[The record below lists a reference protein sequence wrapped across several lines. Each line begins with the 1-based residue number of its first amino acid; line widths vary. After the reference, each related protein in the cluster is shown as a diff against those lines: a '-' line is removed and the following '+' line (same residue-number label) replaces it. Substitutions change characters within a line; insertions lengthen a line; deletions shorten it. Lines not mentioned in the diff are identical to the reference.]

1 MGIITMDTLAD
12 ALKTFYL
19 PAIVN
24 QMNYK
29 INPFL
34 SEIEQNSEEV
44 VGSEIVMAM
53 RYGRMGGAGNRT
65 ENGDLPTPGA
75 RKLKQVKY
83 DTKNLFGRIMITD
96 KMMKVGKEG
105 KGSFANV
112 LETMLEDTIEDNKD
126 QFGRQL
132 FGDGVGKLA
141 MCTAQATVN
150 TLTLAALSTD
160 YEACQYFAEGL
171 LIDILATNGT
181 VKYEG
186 REITMVDYTNGQI
199 TIDGTAVTTLATDFI
214 TISGNYGLELTGLAE
229 VFKTTGTMYNVD
241 KAVHK
246 WIIPNII
253 AYNDEIDEI
262 VIQKGFDLASRRGGG
277 QVNFLI
283 CSDGVK
289 RGYQNYQVLMKRNTE
304 VLELKGGYK
313 TLSYNGNPL
322 TDDKYCQ
329 KKTLYGLVKEDF
341 KIHQIGD
348 WDWMDRDGKVLCRV
362 SGKPAYE
369 ATLVKYGDLGCK
381 RPAGQVKLTGI
392 TEH

>member
-1 MGIITMDTLAD
+1 MGMVTMETLAD
-12 ALKTFYL
+12 ALKAFYL
-19 PAIVN
+19 PAIQN
-24 QMNYK
+24 QMNYSV
-29 INPFL
+29 NPFFA
-34 SEIEQNSEEV
+34 SIEQNSEEV
-44 VGSEIVMAM
+44 VGSKIVMAM
-53 RYGRMGGAGNRT
+53 RYGRMGGFGNRS

-75 RKLKQVKY
+75 RKLKQVEY
-83 DTKNLFGRIMITD
+83 ETKNLFGRIMITD
-96 KMMKVGKEG
+96 KMMKIGKEG
-105 KGSFANV
+105 RGSFANV
-112 LETMLEDTIEDNKD
+112 LETMLEDTLEDCKD

-132 FGDGVGKLA
+132 FGDGSGKLA
-141 MCTAQATVN
+141 LCTAQSSVN

-160 YEACQYFAEGL
+160 YEACQYLVEGL
-171 LIDILATNGT
+171 IIDILASDGT
-181 VKYEG
+181 VKQSG
-186 REITMVDYTNGQI
+186 REITMVDAANNQI

-214 TISGNYGLELTGLAE
+214 TISGNYNLELTGLGE
-229 VFKTTGTMYNVD
+229 IFKTSGTLYNVD
-241 KAVHK
+241 KSLHK
-246 WIIPNII
+246 WIVPNII
-253 AYNDEIDEI
+253 PVNDEIDEI
-262 VIQKGFDLASRRGGG
+262 SIQKGLDFASKRAGGN
-277 QVNFLI
+277 VNFLI

-313 TLSYNGNPL
+313 TLSYNGNPF

-369 ATLVKYGDLGCK
+369 ATLVKYGDLGNK

>member
-1 MGIITMDTLAD
+1 MGIVTMDTLAD
-12 ALKTFYL
+12 ALKVFYL

-24 QMNYK
+24 QMNYGV
-29 INPFL
+29 NAFFAN
-34 SEIEQNSEEV
+34 IEQNSEEV

-53 RYGRMGGAGNRT
+53 RYGRTGGFGNRT

-96 KMMKVGKEG
+96 KMMKIGREG

-112 LETMLEDTIEDNKD
+112 LETMLEDTLEDTKD

-132 FGDGVGKLA
+132 FGDGTGKLA
-141 MCTAQATVN
+141 VCTAQTSVN
-150 TLTLAALSTD
+150 TLILSAMSTE
-160 YEACQYFAEGL
+160 YESCQYLVEGL
-171 LIDILATNGT
+171 IIDICASDGT
-181 VKYEG
+181 VKTSG
-186 REITMVDYTNGQI
+186 REITMVDPANNQI
-199 TIDGTAVTTLATDFI
+199 TIDGTAVTTLATDII

-229 VFKTTGTMYNVD
+229 IFKLTGTLYNVD
-241 KAVHK
+241 KSVHK
-246 WIIPNII
+246 WIIPNIVPVS
-253 AYNDEIDEI
+253 DEIDEI
-262 VIQKGFDLASRRGGG
+262 IIQKGIDTAAKRGGG
-277 QVNFLI
+277 NANFLL

-304 VLELKGGYK
+304 VMELKGGYK
-313 TLSYNGNPL
+313 TMSFNGNPF

-329 KKTLYGLVKEDF
+329 KKSLYGLVKEDF

-348 WDWMDRDGKVLCRV
+348 WDWMDRDGKILCRV

-381 RPAGQVKLTGI
+381 RPAGQVKLTEI
-392 TEH
+392 VEH